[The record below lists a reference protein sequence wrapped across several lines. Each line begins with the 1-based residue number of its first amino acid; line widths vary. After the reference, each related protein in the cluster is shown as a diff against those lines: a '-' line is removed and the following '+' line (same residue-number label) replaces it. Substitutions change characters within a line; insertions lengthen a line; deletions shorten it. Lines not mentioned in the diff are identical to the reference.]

1 MHRLVLVSMIV
12 VTAATSFAAPAFAQS
27 AGGKSRGGGGGGNGS
42 SDSSDWYAGIGSFTH
57 SNDSYN
63 RRRPKV
69 ILTKSGAYCVE
80 NRRWVDAS
88 GKVHFSPYR
97 ECRDRI
103 DIAVD

>member
-27 AGGKSRGGGGGGNGS
+27 AGGKSRGGGNGS